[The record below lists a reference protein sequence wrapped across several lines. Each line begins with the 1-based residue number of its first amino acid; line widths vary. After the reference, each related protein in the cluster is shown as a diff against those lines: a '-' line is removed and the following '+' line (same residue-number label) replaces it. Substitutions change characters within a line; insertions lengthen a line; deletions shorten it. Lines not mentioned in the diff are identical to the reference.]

1 MFGNTKV
8 WFAGGTFST
17 ASCSLCSGVYCVWK
31 HFKVWFAGGTFSKA
45 SCSLCSGVYCV
56 WKHFRGQGAD
66 SNLEIVLDP
75 DIDSGIQPAY
85 NPTHLIVDF
94 EAAAIK
100 AFLEMYPAL

>member
-1 MFGNTKV
+1 MALSQQPPVPFAQVYIVFGNTSEGKV
-8 WFAGGTFST
+8 LH
-17 ASCSLCSGVYCVWK
+17 C
-31 HFKVWFAGGTFSKA
+31 
-45 SCSLCSGVYCV
+45 
-56 WKHFRGQGAD
+56 AD

-100 AFLEMYPAL
+100 AFLEMYPALSFQVLLLFHP